1 MNKVLG
7 VGIAVVGGYFV
18 LKAMG
23 IDLLAGAAP
32 AATTGVAT
40 TPQAAT
46 PTSTASNTLINSI
59 AAKVV
64 ADGQDINAYHSV
76 DFWNVYYQLTKGIAG
91 PAPEALFPGVDRN
104 QTYTF
109 AQYAAGLAA
118 QGLSGLG
125 IIAHHVNPYTNVQG
139 TPFGSNVT
147 PNGFEKFIVVK
158 GA

>member
-23 IDLLAGAAP
+23 IDLLGGTAP

-46 PTSTASNTLINSI
+46 PTSTASNTLINAI
-59 AAKVV
+59 LNKVV
-64 ADGQDINAYHSV
+64 ADGTDPNSYHSV
-76 DFWNVYYQLTKGIAG
+76 DFWNVYYQATKGVPG
-91 PAPEALFPGVDRN
+91 PAPEALFVGVDRN
-104 QTYTF
+104 NTYTF

-125 IIAHHVNPYTNVQG
+125 VIAHHVNPYTNVQG

>member
-1 MNKVLG
+1 MNKVVG
-7 VGIAVVGGYFV
+7 VGIAVVGGYFL

-23 IDLLAGAAP
+23 IDLLGTAAP
-32 AATTGVAT
+32 ATTTGVAT

-46 PTSTASNTLINSI
+46 PTSTASNTLITAI
-59 AAKVV
+59 LAKIV
-64 ADGQDINAYHSV
+64 ADGQDPNAYHSV
-76 DFWNVYYQLTKGIAG
+76 DWWNVYYQLTKGVPG

-104 QTYTF
+104 NTYTY
-109 AQYAAGLAA
+109 AQYASGLAA

-125 IIAHHVNPYTNVQG
+125 VIAHHVNPYTNVQG
-139 TPFGSNVT
+139 TPFGSNLV